1 MTITCA
7 NKARHNGQTGTHGSV
22 DAVRRCHLD
31 PGTFTCTWL
40 YKVRDRYGVITDEDG
55 QPVIRECG
63 ALGWEI
69 PNGITCE
76 SGHEHHFDREY
87 TDDRDEAL
95 ALAKVGVEALDMQ
108 GRVWI

>member
-1 MTITCA
+1 MAIITCG
-7 NKARHNGQTGTHGSV
+7 NKARHAGQTGTHGSV

-31 PGTFTCTWL
+31 PGTFTCDWL
-40 YKVRDRYGVITDEDG
+40 IDTRQVTEDG
-55 QPVIRECG
+55 EPVIRECG

-69 PNGITCE
+69 PDGITCE
-76 SGHEHHFDREY
+76 NGHEHFFNREY

-95 ALAKVGVEALDMQ
+95 ALAGVGVEALTMQ